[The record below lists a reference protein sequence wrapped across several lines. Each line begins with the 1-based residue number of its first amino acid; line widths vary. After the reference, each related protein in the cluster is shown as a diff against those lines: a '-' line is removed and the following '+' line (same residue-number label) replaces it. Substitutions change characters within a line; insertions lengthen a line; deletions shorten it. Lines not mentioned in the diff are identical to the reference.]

1 MKKHVE
7 IMSSIDNF
15 WLHMDHPT
23 NLMVITGFLQFD
35 EPLDFKQLVETMK
48 NRLLCYD
55 RFKKRVVRPLS
66 GVGNAIWELDPKF
79 DLRSHLHRIAL
90 PAPGDRVALQELI
103 SDLTATPLDPTK
115 PLWQAHYIENFEG
128 NGSVLFIRVHHCI
141 GDGISLIRVLL
152 SMGDLEPNAVW
163 TNSLGEPKG
172 KKEAAFFFPPF
183 EKTLKKINRAKIG
196 MLKMGDFLT
205 KEIEASLANP
215 YHLVDRAKLISKYT
229 IEATA
234 VISKIMLLPSDKK
247 TVFKGELGIRK
258 NVAFSDPVPVPDIK
272 SIGKYFNATINDILV
287 AMVTGALR
295 RYLQKCNNLVG
306 DLDIRVAMPVNI
318 RPLDGKI
325 ELGNQFSLILVSLP
339 VHIDDPVLRIREV
352 QRRISDLKEAP
363 DAAVAYALLN
373 ALGVSSAKL
382 AKTAANMFANKTT
395 GVMSNVPGPQIPLY
409 FSGKEIKNIMFW
421 VPRIGG
427 LGLGI
432 SIISYNGKVSLGIAT
447 DAGLVHDPTSI
458 LDNFVNEYK
467 MLLGMYRAGQIEKDP
482 LIIND
487 RFADTAEI
495 TKEETRGGSIQAI
508 RCKAITRNGT
518 QCHNRAA
525 TDSLYCTI
533 HQNKYESFAELKPE
547 NKPKNKDDEKPENG
561 KPENGK
567 KDKQGKQA
575 SAG

>member
-1 MKKHVE
+1 MKRQVE

-35 EPLDFKQLVETMK
+35 EPLEFNRLIETFK
-48 NRLLCYD
+48 NRLLCYE
-55 RFKKRVVRPLS
+55 RFKKRVVRPIS

-79 DLRSHLHRIAL
+79 DIRSHLHRIAL
-90 PAPGDRVALQELI
+90 PAPGNKETLQELI

-128 NGSVLFIRVHHCI
+128 DGSVLFIRIHHCI

-152 SMGDLEPNAVW
+152 SMADIEPNAIW
-163 TNSLGEPKG
+163 TDKVCELKG
-172 KKEAAFFFPPF
+172 TKEDANFFPPF
-183 EKTLKKINRAKIG
+183 EKAFKKINRAKKQAFKVGGFIS
-196 MLKMGDFLT
+196 
-205 KEIEASLANP
+205 KEIESSIANP
-215 YHLVDRAKLISKYT
+215 SHIIDRVKLVSKYA
-229 IEATA
+229 IDATA
-234 VISKIMLLPSDKK
+234 VISKILLLPADKK

-258 NVAFSDPVPVPDIK
+258 SVAFSEPIPVPDIK
-272 SIGKYFNATINDILV
+272 DIGRYFNATINDILV

-295 RYLQKCNNLVG
+295 RYLQQCNNLVG
-306 DLDIRVAMPVNI
+306 DLDIRMAMPVNI
-318 RPLDGKI
+318 RPLDSEI

-363 DAAVAYALLN
+363 DAAVAYAMLN

-382 AKTAANMFANKTT
+382 AKTAATMFANKTT
-395 GVMSNVPGPQIPLY
+395 GVMSNVPGPRQPLF

-432 SIISYNGKVSLGIAT
+432 SIISYNGNVSLGIAT
-447 DAGLVHDPTSI
+447 DTGLVHDPKTI
-458 LDNFVNEYK
+458 LDNFANEYK

-487 RFADTAEI
+487 RFQDTAEI
-495 TKEETRGGSIQAI
+495 TREETQGGSIQAI
-508 RCKAITRNGT
+508 RCKAITRSGS

-533 HQNKYESFAELKPE
+533 HQNKYESFADLKTDPAKE
-547 NKPKNKDDEKPENG
+547 S
-561 KPENGK
+561 K
-567 KDKQGKQA
+567 KDKKV

>member
-1 MKKHVE
+1 MKKPVE

-35 EPLDFKQLVETMK
+35 EPLDFKRLVETLK
-48 NRLLCYD
+48 NRLLCYE
-55 RFKKRVVRPLS
+55 RFKKRVVRPMS
-66 GVGNAIWELDPKF
+66 GVGNAIWEIDPKF
-79 DLRSHLHRIAL
+79 DIRSHLHRVAL
-90 PAPGDRVALQELI
+90 PAPGDKAILQELI

-115 PLWQAHYIENFEG
+115 PLWQAHYIEGFEG
-128 NGSVLFIRVHHCI
+128 DGSVLFIRIHHCI

-152 SMGDLEPNAVW
+152 STADLEPNAIW
-163 TNSLGEPKG
+163 TNTGTEFKGE
-172 KKEAAFFFPPF
+172 KESALYFPPF
-183 EKTLKKINRAKIG
+183 EKAFKKINRAKKR
-196 MLKMGDFLT
+196 MMKMGDFLS
-205 KEIEASLANP
+205 KEIEASISNP
-215 YHLVDRAKLISKYT
+215 SHVVDRVKLVSKYA
-229 IEATA
+229 IDATA
-234 VISKIMLLPSDKK
+234 VISKIMLLPADKK

-258 NVAFSDPVPVPDIK
+258 SVAFSDPLPVPDIK
-272 SIGKYFNATINDILV
+272 MIGKYFNATINDILV
-287 AMVTGALR
+287 SMVTGALR
-295 RYLQKCNNLVG
+295 RYLQHSNNLVG

-318 RPLDGKI
+318 RPLDGEIK
-325 ELGNQFSLILVSLP
+325 LGNQFSLILVALP

-382 AKTAANMFANKTT
+382 AKTAATMFANKTT
-395 GVMSNVPGPQIPLY
+395 GVMSNVPGPRQPL
-409 FSGKEIKNIMFW
+409 FFCGKEIKDIMFW

-447 DAGLVHDPTSI
+447 DTNLVHDPKAI
-458 LDNFVNEYK
+458 LDNFEKEYK
-467 MLLGMYRAGQIEKDP
+467 MLLGMYRAGQIERDP

-487 RFADTAEI
+487 RFKDTAEI
-495 TKEETRGGSIQAI
+495 TSEETRGGSIQAI
-508 RCKAITRNGT
+508 RCKAITRSGS

-533 HQNKYESFAELKPE
+533 HQNKYESFADIKTE
-547 NKPKNKDDEKPENG
+547 DVEKRKRQTGFRLIN
-561 KPENGK
+561 
-567 KDKQGKQA
+567 
-575 SAG
+575 

>member
-1 MKKHVE
+1 MKRKVE

-35 EPLDFKQLVETMK
+35 EPLDFNQLIDTFK
-48 NRLLCYD
+48 NRLLCYE
-55 RFKKRVVRPLS
+55 RFKKRVVRPMS

-79 DLRSHLHRIAL
+79 DIRSHLHRIAL
-90 PAPGDRVALQELI
+90 PAPGDKETLQELI

-128 NGSVLFIRVHHCI
+128 DGSVLFIRIHHCI

-152 SMGDLEPNAVW
+152 SMADLEPNAIWSDSVCE
-163 TNSLGEPKG
+163 LKGE
-172 KKEAAFFFPPF
+172 KEDVGFFPPF
-183 EKTLKKINRAKIG
+183 EKAFKRINRAKKNAFKI
-196 MLKMGDFLT
+196 KDFLS
-205 KEIEASLANP
+205 KEIETSIAHPS
-215 YHLVDRAKLISKYT
+215 HIIDRAKLVSKYA
-229 IEATA
+229 IDATA
-234 VISKIMLLPSDKK
+234 VISKIMLLPADKK

-258 NVAFSDPVPVPDIK
+258 SVAFSEPLPVPEIK
-272 SIGKYFNATINDILV
+272 TIGKYFHSTINDILV
-287 AMVTGALR
+287 SMVTGALR
-295 RYLQKCNNLVG
+295 RYLQQSNNLVG
-306 DLDIRVAMPVNI
+306 DLDIRVAMPINI
-318 RPLDGKI
+318 RPLDSEI
-325 ELGNQFSLILVSLP
+325 QLGNQFSLILVSLP

-352 QRRISDLKEAP
+352 QRRIADLKGAP

-382 AKTAANMFANKTT
+382 AKTAATMFANKTT
-395 GVMSNVPGPQIPLY
+395 GVMSNVPGPQQPLY
-409 FSGKEIKNIMFW
+409 FANKEIKNIMFW

-447 DAGLVHDPTSI
+447 DTGLVHDPKAI
-458 LDNFVNEYK
+458 LDNFANEYK
-467 MLLGMYRAGQIEKDP
+467 MLLGMYRAGQIDKDP

-487 RFADTAEI
+487 RFQDTATAEI
-495 TKEETRGGSIQAI
+495 TREETQSGTIQAI
-508 RCKAITRNGT
+508 RCKAITRSGS

-533 HQNKYESFAELKPE
+533 HQNKYESFADLKTDPDKE
-547 NKPKNKDDEKPENG
+547 PKKS
-561 KPENGK
+561 K
-567 KDKQGKQA
+567 KSSTG
-575 SAG
+575 

>member
-1 MKKHVE
+1 
-7 IMSSIDNF
+7 MSSIDNF

-35 EPLDFKQLVETMK
+35 EPLDFKRLVETLK
-48 NRLLCYD
+48 NRLLCYE
-55 RFKKRVVRPLS
+55 RFKKRVVRPMS
-66 GVGNAIWELDPKF
+66 GVGNACWELDPKF
-79 DLRSHLHRIAL
+79 DIRSHLHRIAL
-90 PAPGDRVALQELI
+90 PSPVNKETLQELI

-128 NGSVLFIRVHHCI
+128 NGSVLFIRIHHCI

-152 SMGDLEPNAVW
+152 STADLQPESAWKASV
-163 TNSLGEPKG
+163 SESKGE
-172 KKEAAFFFPPF
+172 KEASLLFGPF
-183 EKTLKKINRAKIG
+183 EKTFKKLTRAKRRAAKLGGFIS
-196 MLKMGDFLT
+196 
-205 KEIEASLANP
+205 KEIESTIAHPS
-215 YHLVDRAKLISKYT
+215 HIVDRARLVGKY
-229 IEATA
+229 AVDAMA
-234 VISKIMLLPSDKK
+234 VISKILLLPADRK

-258 NVAFSDPVPVPDIK
+258 SVAFSDPIPVPDIK
-272 SIGKYFNATINDILV
+272 SIGKYFKATINDILV
-287 AMVTGALR
+287 SMVTGALR
-295 RYLQKCNNLVG
+295 RYLQQSNNLVG
-306 DLDIRVAMPVNI
+306 DLDIRMAMPINI
-318 RPLDGKI
+318 RPLDTEI
-325 ELGNQFSLILVSLP
+325 SLGNQFSLILVALP

-363 DAAVAYALLN
+363 DAVVAYALLN

-382 AKTAANMFANKTT
+382 AKTAATMFANKTT

-447 DAGLVHDPTSI
+447 DTGLVHDPKSI
-458 LDNFVNEYK
+458 LDNFVNEYR

-482 LIIND
+482 LVIND
-487 RFADTAEI
+487 RFKDTAEI
-495 TKEETRGGSIQAI
+495 TRDETRGGSIQAI
-508 RCKAITRNGT
+508 RCKAITRNGA

-525 TDSLYCTI
+525 TDSLYCTL
-533 HQNKYESFAELKPE
+533 HQTKYESFADLNVDAIAETAKS
-547 NKPKNKDDEKPENG
+547 
-561 KPENGK
+561 K
-567 KDKQGKQA
+567 KDKEA